1 MPSSL
6 NCGYQ
11 NVVSL
16 DRLPVQGTM
25 FHIYGFFKI
34 YIMFIR
40 AFSGA
45 HGEPFTTWFYLIL
58 KRGHFKFSNQGVVA
72 ILIHYFCRKTQFLRL
87 TN

>member
-16 DRLPVQGTM
+16 GRLPVRGTL
-25 FHIYGFFKI
+25 FHIYRFFMI

-40 AFSGA
+40 AFSGLNRSP
-45 HGEPFTTWFYLIL
+45 HGFISLL
-58 KRGHFKFSNQGVVA
+58 KRGFSNQGVVA
-72 ILIHYFCRKTQFLRL
+72 ILIHYFLQENAIFDYIFYP
-87 TN
+87 